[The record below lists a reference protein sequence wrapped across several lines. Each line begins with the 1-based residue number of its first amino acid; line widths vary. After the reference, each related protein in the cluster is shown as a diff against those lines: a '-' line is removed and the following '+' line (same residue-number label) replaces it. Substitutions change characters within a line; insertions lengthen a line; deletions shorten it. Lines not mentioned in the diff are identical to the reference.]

1 MQTGEEGKLERVI
14 VALHDV
20 RVSLE
25 SLRIVL
31 EGLQSLSCDH
41 EGRLRTIER
50 WQNNL
55 TPVLAAM
62 TFVLGIAAT
71 QVLSRLL

>member
-1 MQTGEEGKLERVI
+1 MQARDEGKLERVVI
-14 VALHDV
+14 ALHDV

-25 SLRIVL
+25 SLRTVL

-41 EGRLRTIER
+41 EGRLRNIER
-50 WQNNL
+50 WQHNL

-62 TFVLGIAAT
+62 TFVLGIATT
-71 QVLSRLL
+71 QVLSRLF